1 METSLKAIR
10 EPSVVRKVL
19 LICGV
24 VSSLLYVAMNVYFP
38 TQWDGYSSF
47 SQTVSELSAVGAP
60 TRPLWVLF
68 GSVYAFLLTAF
79 VSKSRSVSSLHRK
92 LHEVGVPS
100 VYVEF
105 PRTDHAFD
113 LVLPGISPAA
123 QAAMYDVDRF
133 LALMAS
139 PIDWSGATLSAT
151 GRPRGDN

>member
-19 LICGV
+19 LTCGV

-68 GSVYAFLLTAF
+68 GSAYALLLAAF
-79 VSKSRSVSSLHRK
+79 GYGVWQSAQGNRLLCDVGGLLIANGILSLAWPPIINVR
-92 LHEVGVPS
+92 
-100 VYVEF
+100 YWQ
-105 PRTDHAFD
+105 
-113 LVLPGISPAA
+113 
-123 QAAMYDVDRF
+123 QAGE
-133 LALMAS
+133 
-139 PIDWSGATLSAT
+139 P
-151 GRPRGDN
+151 